1 MRLRRIDKLNE
12 ENNLLHNA
20 IAAFGQSK
28 QKAVAIEEMSELQK
42 EICKDL
48 RGIGRRESI
57 IEEFVDVNIMLKQIE
72 IMYDL
77 KSDELIKV
85 YDEKME
91 RLRKTLNADV
101 FKEMGISQS
110 TMDDLDALF
119 NDILEASNGNK

>member
-1 MRLRRIDKLNE
+1 MRLRRVDKLNE

-20 IAAFGQSK
+20 INVFGQSK

>member
-1 MRLRRIDKLNE
+1 MRLRRVDKLNE